1 MHGSNFSDCKCQKIA
16 RGFIFAVAKCIFMI
30 FVGKDF
36 YGNMIKTLYCKPAEG
51 KMVGNFLE
59 AEPKISLWPKGRAVI
74 EKPDRL

>member
-36 YGNMIKTLYCKPAEG
+36 YGNMIKTLYCKPAEERWSEIFSKLNQRSAFDQKEG
-51 KMVGNFLE
+51 QL
-59 AEPKISLWPKGRAVI
+59 
-74 EKPDRL
+74 